1 MPAIPSSCWRVH
13 ASWVFATFWMFAQFT
28 RVRREGAA
36 CYFAIL
42 SSCWR
47 VHATP
52 RSRPCSLEEQYF
64 KCGIFWDYDAPQRRV
79 SNSEAPVLAGGIPVF
94 LRGSQ
99 FSGASELK
107 EGPVSTNWHKFL
119 NVKSARRS
127 WLPPRTLGTNAQC
140 MERKGENNIFAKH
153 AISLCKHKQDW
164 STMRNAILEKDLR
177 RSLLVRNAS
186 TLPCRRPI

>member
-1 MPAIPSSCWRVH
+1 MGILWQ
-13 ASWVFATFWMFAQFT
+13 TL
-28 RVRREGAA
+28 
-36 CYFAIL
+36 CYL
-42 SSCWR
+42 SSYPS
-47 VHATP
+47 P

-79 SNSEAPVLAGGIPVF
+79 SNSEAPVLAGGIHVF

-127 WLPPRTLGTNAQC
+127 WLPPRSLGTNAQC
-140 MERKGENNIFAKH
+140 MERKGENNVFAKH

-164 STMRNAILEKDLR
+164 STTRNAILEKDLK
-177 RSLLVRNAS
+177 RSLLVRNARM
-186 TLPCRRPI
+186 LPKQRPI